1 MQFACS
7 TFPRRVICHLIIFFI
22 CLLHFRTREIKPN
35 QTDIGRKITKKI
47 TPTNVRT
54 MSSVSQSNGNN
65 SSSSSSLQ
73 ASKRSLEVVDR
84 NSSDGN
90 NALSHLTSHQQIPT
104 INSHSSYSSQDHH
117 HDSLSS
123 SSSSYH
129 HHQSSHHHNNA
140 INGVVCDDID
150 QPRSMS
156 SNMMVGHNLNR
167 NSGQQNH
174 RNPDIMRRPI
184 K

>member
-1 MQFACS
+1 MFDAVRLLYIPTS
-7 TFPRRVICHLIIFFI
+7 YRHLIKLFCF
-22 CLLHFRTREIKPN
+22 LHSRTREIKPN

-54 MSSVSQSNGNN
+54 MSSVSQPNGNSN
-65 SSSSSSLQ
+65 SSSSLQ
-73 ASKRSLEVVDR
+73 KRSLEVVDR

-117 HDSLSS
+117 HDLL

-129 HHQSSHHHNNA
+129 LHQSSHHHNNA
-140 INGVVCDDID
+140 LNGVVHDDID

-156 SNMMVGHNLNR
+156 SNLMGHNLNR

>member
-1 MQFACS
+1 MLKMCS
-7 TFPRRVICHLIIFFI
+7 RLLIPLNIFYLISVSFI
-22 CLLHFRTREIKPN
+22 LNSFYRTREIKPN

-54 MSSVSQSNGNN
+54 MSSVSQP
-65 SSSSSSLQ
+65 SSRSSFQ
-73 ASKRSLEVVDR
+73 ASKRSLDVDR

-90 NALSHLTSHQQIPT
+90 NLSHLTSHQQIPT
-104 INSHSSYSSQDHH
+104 INSHSSYNSMDHH

-123 SSSSYH
+123 SSSYH
-129 HHQSSHHHNNA
+129 HHHNNA
-140 INGVVCDDID
+140 LNGVVCDDID
-150 QPRSMS
+150 QQRS
-156 SNMMVGHNLNR
+156 NIGGHNLNR

>member
-1 MQFACS
+1 MKC
-7 TFPRRVICHLIIFFI
+7 LFFS
-22 CLLHFRTREIKPN
+22 LFRTREIKPN
-35 QTDIGRKITKKI
+35 QTDIGRKITKKL

-54 MSSVSQSNGNN
+54 MSSVSQPNSNNN
-65 SSSSSSLQ
+65 NSSSSSLQ
-73 ASKRSLEVVDR
+73 ASKRSMEVDR

-90 NALSHLTSHQQIPT
+90 NALSHLSSHQQIPT

-117 HDSLSS
+117 DSLSS
-123 SSSSYH
+123 SASSSYH

-140 INGVVCDDID
+140 LNGVVCDDID

-156 SNMMVGHNLNR
+156 STLMGHNLNR